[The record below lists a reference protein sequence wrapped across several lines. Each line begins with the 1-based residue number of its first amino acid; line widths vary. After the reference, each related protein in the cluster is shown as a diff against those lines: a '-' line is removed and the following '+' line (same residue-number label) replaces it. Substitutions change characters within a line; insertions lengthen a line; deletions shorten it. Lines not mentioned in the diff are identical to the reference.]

1 MMEVSLKMVM
11 VIVMA
16 DKDDNSTWLFP
27 GTAVLNYVTKTKMM
41 NRYCNDD
48 DDGSVT
54 EDDGDVMTDKGDN
67 STWLFPGTAAG
78 AVAEL

>member
-1 MMEVSLKMVM
+1 MEGLLKMM
-11 VIVMA
+11 MGMEMA
-16 DKDDNSTWLFP
+16 D
-27 GTAVLNYVTKTKMM
+27 TAVLNYVTKTKMM